1 MTTMWEVSTR
11 HLHTENL
18 SAEMR
23 RYRKGGL
30 AAKTAE
36 ATACKGNVSK
46 NTVKFLEPGKCPK
59 PPHKWRL
66 PPSKGLSKSF
76 QVAG

>member
-1 MTTMWEVSTR
+1 VEKCKDT
-11 HLHTENL
+11 LHKTSN
-18 SAEMR
+18 
-23 RYRKGGL
+23 RKGEL

-36 ATACKGNVSK
+36 ATACKGNMSK
-46 NTVKFLEPGKCPK
+46 NTVKFLEPGKYPK

-66 PPSKGLSKSF
+66 PPSKGMSKSF